1 MTKKIVVVGSVNL
14 DLVASV
20 PRLPAEGETL
30 MGHDFASYAG
40 GKGANQAVGAARL
53 GAHVAMVGRHADGAL
68 ISRATRHRIA
78 ISGSIDRI
86 ATSNGLSGKHNDEV
100 AGPARRFV
108 GRIVRAK
115 QLGAARDH
123 GVANRSV

>member
-1 MTKKIVVVGSVNL
+1 MAKKIVVVGSINL

-53 GAHVAMVGRHADGAL
+53 GAHVAMV
-68 ISRATRHRIA
+68 RAGT
-78 ISGSIDRI
+78 
-86 ATSNGLSGKHNDEV
+86 
-100 AGPARRFV
+100 
-108 GRIVRAK
+108 
-115 QLGAARDH
+115 
-123 GVANRSV
+123 